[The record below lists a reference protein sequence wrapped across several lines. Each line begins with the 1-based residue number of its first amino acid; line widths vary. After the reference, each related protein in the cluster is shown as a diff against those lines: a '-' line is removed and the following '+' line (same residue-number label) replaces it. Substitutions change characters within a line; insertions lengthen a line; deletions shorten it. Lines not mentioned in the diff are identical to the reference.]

1 MRRAL
6 TTLLSPSYEPVAVKP
21 TIAVSPRV
29 PDDTVAEHIAAGRLV
44 SVLDEGSQTF
54 SGYQLYYASR
64 SSSPKLALVVEVLRQ
79 TQ

>member
-21 TIAVSPRV
+21 TIAVSPWV
-29 PDDTVAEHIAAGRLV
+29 PDDTLAEDIAAGRLV
-44 SVLDEGSQTF
+44 SVLGKGSQTC

-64 SSSPKLALVVEVLRQ
+64 SSSPTLALVVEAFRQ